1 MRMMIRNDDDFLT
14 LSMRFWREDERSICV
29 DNTGRRGGV
38 HYHWGPEFQ
47 ADRLRIMM
55 MIMWVMNDGGVD
67 VMGIMIMM
75 LVGLIISH
83 HLAPVIPS
91 GQFFICLRWKYL
103 KFQLKILFLNSKS
116 KKWALICLTKEC
128 EWAGIT
134 AANNQMFR
142 AVWSHHRSLNNGKAP
157 LQGNILIID
166 NSKNLTLFPTRCHW
180 LQGETCAFFR
190 IWSFSNFLLTW
201 NPLSS
206 HGGSCLQKQK
216 QSTLDLRKI
225 RY

>member
-1 MRMMIRNDDDFLT
+1 MKDPFVWITQVGGEASIITEDRNSRLIVWESWGSCRWWWWGWCDGD
-14 LSMRFWREDERSICV
+14 
-29 DNTGRRGGV
+29 
-38 HYHWGPEFQ
+38 HYHNHDHVGEVDYGPY
-47 ADRLRIMM
+47 
-55 MIMWVMNDGGVD
+55 
-67 VMGIMIMM
+67 
-75 LVGLIISH
+75 ISH

-103 KFQLKILFLNSKS
+103 KFQLKILFLNSKR

-128 EWAGIT
+128 EWAGVT

-142 AVWSHHRSLNNGKAP
+142 AVRSHHRSLNNGKAP

-166 NSKNLTLFPTRCHW
+166 NSKYLTLFPTRCHW